1 MEEPSGGGGGDQSK
15 STGVSSSY
23 RGKSCKGCLYYSS
36 AFKSNARNPLCVGIG
51 RTLPQVPNYI
61 VGESEM
67 EATNDGRNLLD
78 FKYACVGYSVY
89 LDKNEDKREKERI
102 KQNCHSCGLELLVDR
117 RASSSSNAPARVHN
131 KEGIK
136 QAMIYV
142 DSGNHFNKTV
152 ELATIPIHPR
162 RRNPSAKN
170 SCPGKFSRN
179 AGLVA
184 SAVARNLNRVGN
196 YIKETFDDI
205 LYPYRRRPK

>member
-36 AFKSNARNPLCVGIG
+36 SFKSNARNPLCVGIG
-51 RTLPQVPNYI
+51 RTLPQVPSYI

-89 LDKNEDKREKERI
+89 LDKNEDNREKGEN
-102 KQNCHSCGLELLVDR
+102 QAELPFCAGLELLVDR

-131 KEGIK
+131 KEDGGARHHPHPPKAAQPIGEEF
-136 QAMIYV
+136 I
-142 DSGNHFNKTV
+142 SGSPGM
-152 ELATIPIHPR
+152 LAWWLLLW
-162 RRNPSAKN
+162 
-170 SCPGKFSRN
+170 PG
-179 AGLVA
+179 
-184 SAVARNLNRVGN
+184 
-196 YIKETFDDI
+196 T
-205 LYPYRRRPK
+205 